1 MSISKK
7 VFVFLSLTYFVIEFY
22 IWYATNGIPGM
33 KDQTEPFMAYLA
45 GLNFARFGLFNLSF
59 VADYASGSDPAAHPY
74 YYTHNPAFP
83 MYICYVLIKTG
94 ITDIRFH
101 NLIGVFFQ
109 FAGLMFSYL
118 YIRSKLNNRLALCL
132 LGLSVFNY
140 LGVVIYG
147 NNIFRS
153 ISWFCVWGTL
163 YFAHLW
169 QIQKKPVNLY
179 FVLAVIFLF
188 LTVYFEISIAVFVVS
203 YLLFD
208 KFLDWQKYRLK
219 PLLFMLFLGTF
230 LPLLIHTINVANA
243 IGLDTLIK
251 DFTYT
256 LGNRTIG
263 IPSRPEMEKFYAE
276 NGIVLWGYTMDF
288 NYSFIIYSIKLAITR
303 ISQSLGTG
311 TFWLVSGCFSFALT
325 TIILRCLRIIR
336 IKETLNT
343 ELKVILALILALICT
358 ACILPAQF
366 VFVHVGPFAPLIIF
380 AFGVPQAFLLSK
392 LIELTLSRAGK
403 WAEIRNKKWAFV
415 LVGYLF
421 YFIFIQMQGLK
432 AEPIE
437 TLPARHV
444 LEKEEYKGRSFITNF
459 LYAYPGYFTGEW
471 ANTKWTSYD
480 PSNIGSVNYLWERDK
495 FVNREKYEKPD
506 FALCMDTYND
516 MTRNIS
522 GDMFST
528 YRIVEEG
535 KSFYIFDLREPLRTT
550 LRSF

>member
-1 MSISKK
+1 M
-7 VFVFLSLTYFVIEFY
+7 
-22 IWYATNGIPGM
+22 PGM

-83 MYICYVLIKTG
+83 MYICYVLIKAG

-118 YIRSKLNNRLALCL
+118 YIRAKLNNRFALCL

-153 ISWFCVWGTL
+153 ISWFCVWGAL
-163 YFAHLW
+163 YFAHLL
-169 QIQKKPVNLY
+169 QIQQKTVNLY
-179 FVLAVIFLF
+179 FVLAVIFLS
-188 LTVYFEISIAVFVVS
+188 LTVYFEISVAVFVVS

-208 KFLDWQKYRLK
+208 KFLNWQRYRLK
-219 PLLFMLFLGTF
+219 PLLFMLVIGTF
-230 LPLLIHTINVANA
+230 LPLLVHTVNVANA

-263 IPSRPEMEKFYAE
+263 IPSRPEIEKFYAE

-288 NYSFIIYSIKLAITR
+288 NYSFVMYSVKLTITR

-311 TFWLVSGCFSFALT
+311 TFWLVAGCFFTALT
-325 TIILRCLRIIR
+325 IVVLRYLKIVR
-336 IKETLNT
+336 IKETLRT
-343 ELKVILALILALICT
+343 ELKVIIALISALICT

-366 VFVHVGPFAPLIIF
+366 IFVHVGPFAPLIIF

-392 LIELTLSRAGK
+392 LIEFTWGCTKIKFKTANGRWGFALA
-403 WAEIRNKKWAFV
+403 
-415 LVGYLF
+415 GYLI

-432 AEPIE
+432 AEPID
-437 TLPARHV
+437 TLPARYA

-459 LYAYPGYFTGEW
+459 LYAYPSYFTGEW
-471 ANTKWTSYD
+471 ANTLWSTYD
-480 PSNIGSVNYLWERDK
+480 PGNIGSVNYLWERDK
-495 FVNREKYEKPD
+495 FANWKKYEKPD

-516 MTRNIS
+516 MRRKVTDN
-522 GDMFST
+522 MYST
-528 YRIVEEG
+528 YPVIEEG
-535 KSFYIFDLREPLRTT
+535 RNFCIFDLRKPLSTT
-550 LRSF
+550 SGPL